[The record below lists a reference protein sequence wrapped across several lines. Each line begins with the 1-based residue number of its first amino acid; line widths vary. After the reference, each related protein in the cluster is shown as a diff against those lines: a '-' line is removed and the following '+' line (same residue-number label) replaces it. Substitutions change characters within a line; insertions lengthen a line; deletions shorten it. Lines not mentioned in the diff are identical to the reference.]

1 MGLHHDG
8 EQLGLSVFDAEMRRR
23 IWWQIVVIDSAYA
36 TSSGLNHGILPHHWD
51 TKEPSNL
58 NDSDLYPAMT
68 SIHLRPGPTE
78 MIFCLVVFRLA
89 RIGINAPDIDEVF
102 LQNEM
107 GTADAPSNVRI
118 EEARKRLDK
127 IDQDTAELFNKYSE
141 RSFGPLHDFAI
152 DFSHAML
159 KKMRDQACPIREQP
173 EWGNEILTSGDNLF
187 KISIISVEFTIY
199 LYQKAK
205 VAGNFVW
212 ISEIPGPPPL
222 LRIFALI
229 HLNSVVSY
237 DQLPSQ
243 YFDFCT
249 SIVPHCLTSLR
260 CRPKI
265 HANTNL
271 FCYD

>member
-1 MGLHHDG
+1 
-8 EQLGLSVFDAEMRRR
+8 
-23 IWWQIVVIDSAYA
+23 
-36 TSSGLNHGILPHHWD
+36 
-51 TKEPSNL
+51 
-58 NDSDLYPAMT
+58 
-68 SIHLRPGPTE
+68 

-212 ISEIPGPPPL
+212 IITINFQVNIL
-222 LRIFALI
+222 IFVRRLYLI
-229 HLNSVVSY
+229 
-237 DQLPSQ
+237 
-243 YFDFCT
+243 
-249 SIVPHCLTSLR
+249 
-260 CRPKI
+260 
-265 HANTNL
+265 A
-271 FCYD
+271 